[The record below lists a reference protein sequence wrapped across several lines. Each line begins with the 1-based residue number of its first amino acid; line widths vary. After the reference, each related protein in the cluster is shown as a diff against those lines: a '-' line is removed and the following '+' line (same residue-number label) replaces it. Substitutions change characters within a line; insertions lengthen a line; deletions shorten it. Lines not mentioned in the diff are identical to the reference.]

1 MKTLQQPRRNYLAYD
16 PPEPFIMDWV
26 VFDKTG
32 EQINCTATGFY
43 DAHLN
48 ELMEVTL
55 LDGHKND
62 ITLLFVTDEELEE
75 MIQHY
80 HHKF

>member
-1 MKTLQQPRRNYLAYD
+1 MAWT
-16 PPEPFIMDWV
+16 V
-26 VFDKTG
+26 TDKTG
-32 EQINCTATGFY
+32 EQINCIATGFY

-55 LDGHKND
+55 LDGLKND

-75 MIQHY
+75 MIQH
-80 HHKF
+80 

>member
-1 MKTLQQPRRNYLAYD
+1 MIPYYNQLLTIPD
-16 PPEPFIMDWV
+16 PFIMAWTV
-26 VFDKTG
+26 TDKTG

-43 DAHLN
+43 DSYLN
-48 ELMEVTL
+48 ELLEVTL
-55 LDGHKND
+55 LDNLKND